1 MIQCLFIKPR
11 IAIITNISYFLSK
24 YLDNIPVNI
33 TLVIGKYETIKLP
46 ISVQLIKQI
55 NDRFK
60 YVGADFIYASKLGD
74 KAINKIND
82 YANIIA
88 LELKQLGYQG
98 IVEIDYIIDNNDNV
112 YFMELNPRFQ
122 ASSFIINKYL
132 EKYCSTNLSELH
144 YLAITNKCMGN
155 NYLDKIDKSFVNC
168 YSNKDYN
175 EYKYSKK
182 VINGYYAKN
191 KDSYFR
197 KVFDYSILKNSNF
210 EKRKRD
216 K

>member
-1 MIQCLFIKPR
+1 MIIL
-11 IAIITNISYFLSK
+11 IINIFFSK

-82 YANIIA
+82 YANTIA

-98 IVEIDYIIDNNDNV
+98 IVGIDYIIDNNDNV
-112 YFMELNPRFQ
+112 YFMKLNPRFQ

-132 EKYCSTNLSELH
+132 EKYCSTNLAELH

-175 EYKYSKK
+175 EYKYAKK
-182 VINGYYAKN
+182 
-191 KDSYFR
+191 
-197 KVFDYSILKNSNF
+197 
-210 EKRKRD
+210 
-216 K
+216 

>member
-1 MIQCLFIKPR
+1 M
-11 IAIITNISYFLSK
+11 AIFL
-24 YLDNIPVNI
+24 LI
-33 TLVIGKYETIKLP
+33 LIGKYETIKLP

-82 YANIIA
+82 YANTVA

-98 IVEIDYIIDNNDNV
+98 IVGIDYIIDNNDNV

-132 EKYCSTNLSELH
+132 EKYCSTNLAELH

-155 NYLDKIDKSFVNC
+155 TIYIKLI
-168 YSNKDYN
+168 
-175 EYKYSKK
+175 K
-182 VINGYYAKN
+182 V
-191 KDSYFR
+191 
-197 KVFDYSILKNSNF
+197 L
-210 EKRKRD
+210 
-216 K
+216 